1 MPPEKS
7 MTDRAIQYAQS
18 VLLGEILSG
27 PIVWAACQ
35 RHLNDLKSVG
45 ERGFYYDEEKKATD
59 AKCFY

>member
-1 MPPEKS
+1 

-27 PIVWAACQ
+27 PIVRAACQ

-45 ERGFYYDEEKKATD
+45 ERGFYYDEKKVPMSNVFID
-59 AKCFY
+59 KPINFR

>member
-27 PIVWAACQ
+27 PIVRAACQ
-35 RHLNDLKSVG
+35 RHLNDPKSVG
-45 ERGFYYDEEKKATD
+45 ESGFYYDEKKATD
-59 AKCFY
+59 VKCFY